1 MHNLKIKMAKLK
13 GHQGGIFLDNLIKP
27 LVVGKF

>member
-13 GHQGGIFLDNLIKP
+13 GHKGGIFLHNLIKSS
-27 LVVGKF
+27 VMGKF